1 LILFLLPNR
10 LPSRAE
16 EENRMQA
23 MDRSTK
29 ETEVGDLKE
38 LLGKAT
44 TAVVAEYKGLTVAE
58 ISALR
63 RDLREVAGEYRVAK
77 NTLISLAIEGS
88 PYLSLKE
95 LLTGQNGL
103 VIGYGD
109 AVGLAKIVTR
119 YAKENQK
126 FLIKG
131 GVTDGQFL
139 AVAGVESL
147 SQLPSREALRAQLL
161 GLLSRPAG
169 QLVGTLAAPG
179 AQLARVLD
187 ARKSQLS

>member
-1 LILFLLPNR
+1 
-10 LPSRAE
+10 
-16 EENRMQA
+16 
-23 MDRSTK
+23 MDRREK
-29 ETEVGDLKE
+29 ETEISDLKE

-44 TAVVAEYKGLTVAE
+44 TAVVAEHKGLTVAE
-58 ISALR
+58 ISTLR
-63 RDLREVAGEYRVAK
+63 RELREVAGEYRVAK
-77 NTLISLAIEGS
+77 NTLITLAIEGS

-109 AVGLAKIVTR
+109 AIGLAKIVTR

-126 FLIKG
+126 FTIKG

-139 AVAGVESL
+139 AAAGVETL

-161 GLLSRPAG
+161 GVLSRPAS
-169 QLVGTLAAPG
+169 QLVSTLAAPG

-187 ARKSQLS
+187 ARRSQLS